1 MPKKANVNLTLAT
14 YSERIEPQVRAVK
27 LRHVHD
33 TIRHLENAEGKLV
46 EGGKAFVASVEEMR
60 LAGVSWLAGSDKNQY
75 DLYFYDWMETLVKPE
90 QRKILNKE
98 VVKTAIHFANVIK
111 EPIEDLQTALPF
123 VQKVGMA
130 FAALR
135 KKTRGIED
143 VHIPASEFAEFESSI
158 KTLCVKLRKLEQQ
171 CPLES
176 MDETALDV
184 IIKEG
189 QQVYEF
195 VDKAIKLRKQKLIVV

>member
-1 MPKKANVNLTLAT
+1 MKTKKLEMSLAT
-14 YSERIEPQVRAVK
+14 YCERIEPQVRHAK
-27 LRHVHD
+27 LRHIGD
-33 TIRHLENAEGKLV
+33 TIRHLEASQEKLI
-46 EGGKAFVASVEEMR
+46 EGGKAFVGSVEEMR
-60 LAGVSWLAGSDKNQY
+60 LAGISWLAGSDKNQY

-98 VVKTAIHFANVIK
+98 IVKTAIHFANVIK

-135 KKTRGIED
+135 KKKRGNENA
-143 VHIPASEFAEFESSI
+143 HIPESEFAEFESSI
-158 KTLCVKLRKLEQQ
+158 KTVCAKLLKLEKAVSV
-171 CPLES
+171 ES
-176 MDETALDV
+176 MDDATLDV

-189 QQVYEF
+189 KPVYDF
-195 VDKAIKLRKQKLIVV
+195 VDKAIKLRKQKLIEA